1 MRPGACLPRLPAS
14 TLVRQCFCPVTPGAA
29 SSAARISRA
38 FPRRFISA
46 FAPANR
52 RPSRATPPLF
62 ADRWC
67 VCARP
72 MVWVQTRYGD
82 AQRRRGSASA
92 SPLGVTQTGSGP
104 HGQLFCISP
113 GEPKPRGLTV
123 LGASADAAGVED
135 PAHRVLR
142 NWPLGVLPPF
152 ALARHCEVGVDVR
165 GDSDALADCLDRVS
179 PRCTSAGPR
188 WAATWLSTDRISR
201 LTRTVSGS
209 CSKNGP
215 EREKFSDPPVGP
227 SLRREHSV
235 GWRASEA
242 TRSTRSVCAITG
254 LPLAWTVETARD
266 AETTFALPLIDASNA
281 GGFAVKTAIMD
292 KVYDNE
298 PIHTGAW
305 IAGSF
310 RSRHF
315 ARLPLSSVA
324 TASCPRASTG
334 SGPSRAPTSSARL
347 RSGDAPRASARP
359 ASLWVK
365 TDRLHPPVPAHNG
378 AESEAVLLAR
388 RGRARV
394 STGQA

>member
-1 MRPGACLPRLPAS
+1 MPWRTALTVCRL
-14 TLVRQCFCPVTPGAA
+14 
-29 SSAARISRA
+29 AARAPARGG
-38 FPRRFISA
+38 PRRGY
-46 FAPANR
+46 R
-52 RPSRATPPLF
+52 RI
-62 ADRWC
+62 
-67 VCARP
+67 
-72 MVWVQTRYGD
+72 G
-82 AQRRRGSASA
+82 
-92 SPLGVTQTGSGP
+92 
-104 HGQLFCISP
+104 SP
-113 GEPKPRGLTV
+113 GLRER
-123 LGASADAAGVED
+123 SAVPFQERTRARE
-135 PAHRVLR
+135 VLR
-142 NWPLGVLPPF
+142 
-152 ALARHCEVGVDVR
+152 
-165 GDSDALADCLDRVS
+165 
-179 PRCTSAGPR
+179 PR
-188 WAATWLSTDRISR
+188 
-201 LTRTVSGS
+201 
-209 CSKNGP
+209 
-215 EREKFSDPPVGP
+215 PVGP

-281 GGFAVKTAIMD
+281 RGFAVKTAIMD

-365 TDRLHPPVPAHNG
+365 TDRLHPRFPRTTERSRKLYCSRG
-378 AESEAVLLAR
+378 AVEREFRRVKREWAMLPLRVRGLDRVRLHADLTLLAR
-388 RGRARV
+388 LTIALARARARAV
-394 STGQA
+394 PLAA